1 MLSTLLVISEEGISG
16 RPNNGAESNCTN
28 GGRVS
33 SSFCLGLLNYMH
45 SPHGLS
51 SESLGLMLP
60 YTNSGEYCSILIGV
74 LHESI
79 FFAPCKAFYVVR
91 LTKICNWRHIAVIE
105 NHYVIIY
112 NIINYKFRQIKN
124 DAFF

>member
-51 SESLGLMLP
+51 SESLGAHP
-60 YTNSGEYCSILIGV
+60 TNPVGGG
-74 LHESI
+74 
-79 FFAPCKAFYVVR
+79 R
-91 LTKICNWRHIAVIE
+91 T
-105 NHYVIIY
+105 
-112 NIINYKFRQIKN
+112 
-124 DAFF
+124 DANPKLLLSDT